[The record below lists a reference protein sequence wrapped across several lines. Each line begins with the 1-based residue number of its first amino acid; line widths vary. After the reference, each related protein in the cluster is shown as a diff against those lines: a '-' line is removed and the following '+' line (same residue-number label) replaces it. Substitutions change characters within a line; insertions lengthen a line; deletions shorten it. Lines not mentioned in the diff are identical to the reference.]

1 MADTPQR
8 LVERFYAEVCNRAD
22 EAVARAILA
31 EDFGFRGSLGPERRG
46 QDGFID
52 YMRSIH
58 TALGDYTCIIDDL
71 VAAGDRVAARMTFQG
86 RHQGDFFGVAPSG
99 EMVCWAGAAFFRI
112 ADGRIAELWVL
123 GDIDSVKQQ
132 LGRDAAS
139 TF

>member
-8 LVERFYAEVCNRAD
+8 LVERFYEEVWNRAD
-22 EAVARAILA
+22 EAVAREILA
-31 EDFGFRGSLGPERRG
+31 EDFAFRGSLGPERRG

-58 TALGDYTCIIDDL
+58 AALGDYTCIIDDL
-71 VAAGDRVAARMTFQG
+71 VATDGEAAARMTFQG
-86 RHQGDFFGVAPSG
+86 IHRGDFFGVAPTG
-99 EMVCWAGAAFFRI
+99 KIVRWAGAAFFRI
-112 ADGRIAELWVL
+112 AEGRIAALWVL

-132 LGRDAAS
+132 LGRDAAA